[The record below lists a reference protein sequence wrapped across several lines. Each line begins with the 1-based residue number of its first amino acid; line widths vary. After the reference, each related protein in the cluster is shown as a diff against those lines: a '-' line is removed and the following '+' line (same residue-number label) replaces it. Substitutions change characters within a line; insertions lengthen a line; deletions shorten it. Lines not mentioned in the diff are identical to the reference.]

1 LTEGP
6 FTKAQLAQLTD
17 AIRDAIRVA
26 VREELADA
34 GLRIDGPDHQDDA
47 RRDFMFIRSMR
58 KAVNGAAAKVGW
70 SIIVALIAAVFW
82 LVNSGLDVWRGVGK

>member
-1 LTEGP
+1 MTEGP

-17 AIRDAIRVA
+17 AIRTA
-26 VREELADA
+26 VREELAEA
-34 GLRIDGPDHQDDA
+34 GLRLDGPDHQDDA

-70 SIIVALIAAVFW
+70 SIIAALIAAVFW

>member
-1 LTEGP
+1 MTEGP

-17 AIRDAIRVA
+17 AIRSA

-34 GLRIDGPDHQDDA
+34 GLRLDGADHQDDA
-47 RRDFMFIRSMR
+47 RRDFMFIRSLR
-58 KAVNGAAAKVGW
+58 KAVNGTAAKVGW
-70 SIIVALIAAVFW
+70 AIIAALISAVFW